1 MPIVSSASI
10 AVGLGIMWT
19 EELSN
24 RISRITRIVHMMK
37 CGVETVKDGCLMM
50 HHYQSITI
58 RKFTHIFAVK
68 TPKHRVEFVNLAQNL
83 EAFISIGVED
93 CLCYHMRKTMHCR

>member
-1 MPIVSSASI
+1 MV
-10 AVGLGIMWT
+10 LGIMLT

-68 TPKHRVEFVNLAQNL
+68 TQKHRVEFVNLAQNL